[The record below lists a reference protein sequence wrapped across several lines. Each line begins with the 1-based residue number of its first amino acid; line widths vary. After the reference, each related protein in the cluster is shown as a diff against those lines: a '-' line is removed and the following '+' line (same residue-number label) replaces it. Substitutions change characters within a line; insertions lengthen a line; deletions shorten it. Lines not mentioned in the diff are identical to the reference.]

1 MTTLSALPPCPA
13 VEGWVLLV
21 TGVHEE
27 AQEEDLHEAFAEFGD
42 IKNIHLNLDRRSGE
56 NAGLSGGNWLVP
68 GVVVVYPMLQD
79 PVSIV
84 SHLHS
89 RLLECW
95 IACHTNQCRSS
106 HAECA
111 GFVKGYALIE
121 YGSKEESQAAIDDLD
136 GKELYAKPINVTW
149 AFSTGP
155 LQAKARR

>member
-1 MTTLSALPPCPA
+1 MQGRGFRDQTSLADRLEGGTFDRLPSAGSGPGPQKS

-42 IKNIHLNLDRRSGE
+42 IKNIHLNLDRRS
-56 NAGLSGGNWLVP
+56 
-68 GVVVVYPMLQD
+68 
-79 PVSIV
+79 
-84 SHLHS
+84 
-89 RLLECW
+89 
-95 IACHTNQCRSS
+95 
-106 HAECA
+106 